1 MFDDR
6 RPMLGDRQVSRD
18 SEIVLYLAKK
28 SKHAFLHAMELE
40 RLPPFCNSNVQR
52 VGGGRVG
59 A

>member
-1 MFDDR
+1 
-6 RPMLGDRQVSRD
+6 
-18 SEIVLYLAKK
+18 
-28 SKHAFLHAMELE
+28 MELE